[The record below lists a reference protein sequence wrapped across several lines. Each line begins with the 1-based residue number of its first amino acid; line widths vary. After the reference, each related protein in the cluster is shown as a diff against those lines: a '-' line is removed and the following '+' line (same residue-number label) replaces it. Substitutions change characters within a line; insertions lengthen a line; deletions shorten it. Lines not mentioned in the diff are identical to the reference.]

1 MEELVAE
8 FWRLEE
14 LCSPLESLGTRI
26 YDLLLGPPLS

>member
-14 LCSPLESLGTRI
+14 LCSRLESLGTRI